1 MEPGSV
7 YCLGGAHTSP
17 EILKKLLMVVGFD
30 RMILNFS
37 NQQATSPSTS
47 FLTLP
52 LMPHNAQ
59 KLAIIQEKISVSIR
73 SKKNFASSLPIS
85 KGGIEI

>member
-7 YCLGGAHTSP
+7 YCLGAHTSP

-73 SKKNFASSLPIS
+73 SKKKFVSSLPIS